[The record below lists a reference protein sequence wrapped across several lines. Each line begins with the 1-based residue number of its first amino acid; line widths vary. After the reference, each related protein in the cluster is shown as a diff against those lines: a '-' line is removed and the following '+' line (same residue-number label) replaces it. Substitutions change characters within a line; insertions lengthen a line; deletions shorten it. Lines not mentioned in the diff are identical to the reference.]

1 MTYYLIRLE
10 PFTALHR
17 GLQGGRFDHA
27 DRLFHS
33 VAATYRNCTQSSS
46 DVKELIPEFYY
57 QPEFLRNSNGLR
69 LGTTQRGT
77 ALGDVALPPWARGS
91 PEEFVRVM
99 AAALESEHVSRH
111 LHEWVDLVFGFKQQ
125 GRAAVEAVNIFHYL
139 TYEGAVDLDAV
150 EDAHERKALQDQV
163 SWCFTLGTGD
173 FGRTDPEPDLLP
185 RPSRS
190 CTSARPPRSSSASGT
205 PLAARRPRSARRPR
219 WRRPA
224 RRPPPRSSSCARGP
238 RGSARRPWRRSS

>member
-17 GLQGGRFDHA
+17 ALQGGRFDHA

-163 SWCFTLGTGD
+163 SCRCGLHWVRGTLELT
-173 FGRTDPEPDLLP
+173 RPDL
-185 RPSRS
+185 
-190 CTSARPPRSSSASGT
+190 
-205 PLAARRPRSARRPR
+205 
-219 WRRPA
+219 
-224 RRPPPRSSSCARGP
+224 
-238 RGSARRPWRRSS
+238 